1 MITFLIRAGIFVAS
15 AALGL
20 WVASLIIDGFEL
32 HTSGFVVAVVVFAV
46 LQSILSPWILT
57 MTRRYATALTGG
69 VGLIST
75 FIGLWVATLVSDGLS
90 IDGTTAWIL
99 GAVVVWIVTMLGTL
113 LLPLLLVK
121 KAVRRERG
129 L

>member
-75 FIGLWVATLVSDGLS
+75 FIGLWVATLVSDGIELN
-90 IDGTTAWIL
+90 GATAWIL